1 VSSSIC
7 SQGTGVN
14 KGRREFGEASVKAE
28 KLVKMVN
35 EIASFFE
42 GEPDRNVALESV
54 AGHLKRFWDP
64 RMRRE
69 IVRYVEEQGGEG
81 LKETALAAI
90 RAHRDKLVPLEQPAA
105 K

>member
-1 VSSSIC
+1 MNP
-7 SQGTGVN
+7 Q
-14 KGRREFGEASVKAE
+14 

-42 GEPDRNVALESV
+42 AEPDRAVAMEGV
-54 AGHLKRFWDP
+54 AGHIKRFWDP

-69 IVRYVEEQGGEG
+69 LVRFVEEQGGEG
-81 LKETALAAI
+81 MKETALAAI
-90 RAHRDKLVPLEQPAA
+90 RAHRDKLVPPANLPA